1 MLFGEWLKKH
11 NDIYNSKFY
20 NDLNEEQLRDEINLH
35 LLIMT
40 SGQMQLMSDWK
51 EYQAWCR

>member
-1 MLFGEWLKKH
+1 MLFGEWLKQN
-11 NDIYNSKFY
+11 NDKYNSKFY
-20 NDLNEEQLRDEINLH
+20 DELSKEQLRDETHLH

-40 SGQMQLMSDWK
+40 SGQIQLMSDWK